1 MGSQLRRKHKISQK
15 DGDNET
21 QIDHSTR
28 SENQPEKQTH
38 GCGHFGAQEN
48 KSVTVSTVSQSIAM
62 K

>member
-28 SENQPEKQTH
+28 SENQPEKQNRTMET
-38 GCGHFGAQEN
+38 CF
-48 KSVTVSTVSQSIAM
+48 ILI
-62 K
+62 

>member
-28 SENQPEKQTH
+28 SENQPEKQTE
-38 GCGHFGAQEN
+38 QW
-48 KSVTVSTVSQSIAM
+48 ILM
-62 K
+62 KKNLDKIL

>member
-28 SENQPEKQTH
+28 SENQPEKQNRTMDSNEKE
-38 GCGHFGAQEN
+38 FR
-48 KSVTVSTVSQSIAM
+48 
-62 K
+62 